1 MSYLN
6 KVLLLL
12 AVLATWTSQSNAQN
26 NALIKQGGVLLNGS
40 ATGQVA
46 RWNGSD
52 WLAAEPT
59 VVSSAPLTGNGTA
72 ATPLT
77 LAAGT
82 SAGDVLTWTGSAWAS
97 SPLSVNVDP
106 SLDGDGST
114 GSPLMIAGANVAT
127 PGQFLLAS
135 GSGGVL
141 WDDLSIGNTLTG
153 DGVTTNLNLAQQG
166 ATNGQVLKWNGTTW
180 APAADAGTTYT
191 AGTGIN
197 VTGTVISNT
206 GDLSDTN
213 EGSLTVGAGT
223 ATTSIINSNTGGS
236 TPVTIAAGAN
246 IAITETGNT
255 ITIAA
260 SSGPGT
266 DLSVTGTS
274 SPLTINSSSGTD
286 VTLTAGT
293 NVSLTGTSTNIT
305 VNASE
310 VDGLTDNEGL
320 LGVGAGSSTT
330 AVLTTN
336 TTGGTG
342 VTFSFD
348 NNLSVTETTGSNGG
362 TITVTGPRVR
372 EEVFSATAGQ
382 TNFTLTGPSYSA
394 PSGTVQQ
401 LLVYRNGV
409 LLRYAASAPTITQF
423 TYTSNIITTAACA
436 LGDEVIIRYI
446 QP

>member
-1 MSYLN
+1 MYCN
-6 KVLLLL
+6 KLITFLLLL
-12 AVLATWTSQSNAQN
+12 FVGGYATAQN
-26 NALIKQGGVLLNGS
+26 AIIKEGGVRLNGTAS
-40 ATGQVA
+40 GQVA
-46 RWNGSD
+46 RWNGSN

-59 VVSSAPLTGNGTA
+59 VTSAAPLTGNGTA

-77 LAAGT
+77 LANGT

-97 SPLSVNVDP
+97 SPISVNVDP
-106 SLDGDGST
+106 SLDGDGSV
-114 GSPLMIAGANVAT
+114 GSPLMIAGAGSAT
-127 PGQFLLAS
+127 PGQFLIAS

-166 ATNGQVLKWNGTTW
+166 ATSGQVLKWNGTTW

-191 AGTGIN
+191 AGTGID

-206 GDLSDTN
+206 GDLSDSN
-213 EGSLTVGAGT
+213 EGALTVGAGT
-223 ATTSIINSNTGGS
+223 ASTSIINSNTTGS
-236 TPVTIAAGAN
+236 TGVTLSAGAN
-246 IAITETGNT
+246 VAITESGNT

-266 DLSVTGTS
+266 DLSVSGTS
-274 SPLTINSSSGTD
+274 SPLTINSSSGAD
-286 VTLTAGT
+286 LTLTAGSNIT
-293 NVSLTGTSTNIT
+293 LAGTSSSIT
-305 VNASE
+305 ITATE
-310 VDGLTDNEGL
+310 VDGLTDNEGV
-320 LGVGAGSSTT
+320 LGVGAGTGTT
-330 AVLTTN
+330 SVITTN

-362 TITVTGPRVR
+362 TITVVGPRVR
-372 EEVFSATAGQ
+372 EEVFSATSNQ
-382 TNFTLTGPSYSA
+382 TNFTLTGPAYDA

-409 LLRYAASAPTITQF
+409 LLKYAASAPTITQF
-423 TYTSNIITTAACA
+423 TYSSNVVTTAACA
-436 LGDEVIIRYI
+436 LGDDIVIRYI

>member
-1 MSYLN
+1 MYCN
-6 KVLLLL
+6 KLITFLLLL
-12 AVLATWTSQSNAQN
+12 FVGGYATAQN
-26 NALIKQGGVLLNGS
+26 AIIKEGGVRLNGTAS
-40 ATGQVA
+40 GQVA
-46 RWNGSD
+46 RWNGSN

-59 VVSSAPLTGNGTA
+59 VTSAAPLTGNGTA

-77 LAAGT
+77 LANGT

-97 SPLSVNVDP
+97 SPVSVNVDP
-106 SLDGDGST
+106 SLDGDGSV
-114 GSPLMIAGANVAT
+114 GSPLMIAGAGSAT
-127 PGQFLLAS
+127 PGQFLIAS

-166 ATNGQVLKWNGTTW
+166 ATSGQVLKWNGTTW
-180 APAADAGTTYT
+180 APATDAGTTYT
-191 AGTGIN
+191 AGTGID

-206 GDLSDTN
+206 GDLSDSN
-213 EGSLTVGAGT
+213 EGALTVGAGT
-223 ATTSIINSNTGGS
+223 ASTSIINSNTTGS
-236 TPVTIAAGAN
+236 TGVTLSAGAN
-246 IAITETGNT
+246 VAITESGNT

-266 DLSVTGTS
+266 DLSVSGTS
-274 SPLTINSSSGTD
+274 SPLTLNSSSGAD
-286 VTLTAGT
+286 VTLTAGSNIT
-293 NVSLTGTSTNIT
+293 LAGTSSSIT
-305 VNASE
+305 ITATE
-310 VDGLTDNEGL
+310 VDGLTDNEGV
-320 LGVGAGSSTT
+320 LGVGAGTGTT
-330 AVLTTN
+330 SVITTN

-362 TITVTGPRVR
+362 TITVVGPRVR
-372 EEVFSATAGQ
+372 EEVFSATSNQ
-382 TNFTLTGPSYSA
+382 TNFTLTGPAYAA

-409 LLRYAASAPTITQF
+409 LLKYAASAPTITQF
-423 TYTSNIITTAACA
+423 TYSSNVVTTAACA
-436 LGDEVIIRYI
+436 LGDDIVIRYI

>member
-1 MSYLN
+1 MYCN
-6 KVLLLL
+6 KLITFLLLL
-12 AVLATWTSQSNAQN
+12 FVGGYATAQN
-26 NALIKQGGVLLNGS
+26 AIIKEGGVRLNGTAS
-40 ATGQVA
+40 GQVA
-46 RWNGSD
+46 RWNGSN

-59 VVSSAPLTGNGTA
+59 VTSAAPLTGNGTA

-77 LAAGT
+77 LANGT

-97 SPLSVNVDP
+97 SPISVNVDP
-106 SLDGDGST
+106 SLDGDGSV
-114 GSPLMIAGANVAT
+114 GSPLMIAGAGSAT
-127 PGQFLLAS
+127 PGQFLIAS

-166 ATNGQVLKWNGTTW
+166 ATSGQVLKWNGTTW
-180 APAADAGTTYT
+180 APATDAGTTYT
-191 AGTGIN
+191 AGTGID

-206 GDLSDTN
+206 GDLSDSN
-213 EGSLTVGAGT
+213 EGALTVGAGT
-223 ATTSIINSNTGGS
+223 ASTSIINSNTTGS
-236 TPVTIAAGAN
+236 TGVTLSAGAN
-246 IAITETGNT
+246 VAITESGNT

-266 DLSVTGTS
+266 DLSVSGTS
-274 SPLTINSSSGTD
+274 SPLTINSSSGAD
-286 VTLTAGT
+286 LTLTAGSNIT
-293 NVSLTGTSTNIT
+293 LAGTSSSIT
-305 VNASE
+305 ITATE
-310 VDGLTDNEGL
+310 VDGLTDNEGV
-320 LGVGAGSSTT
+320 LGVGAGTGTT
-330 AVLTTN
+330 SVITTN

-362 TITVTGPRVR
+362 TITVVGPRVR
-372 EEVFSATAGQ
+372 EEVFSATSNQ
-382 TNFTLTGPSYSA
+382 TNFTLTGPAYDA

-409 LLRYAASAPTITQF
+409 LLKYAASAPTITQF
-423 TYTSNIITTAACA
+423 TYSSNVVTTAACA
-436 LGDEVIIRYI
+436 LGDDIVIRYI